1 MAEVAEVAE
10 PKDSSTPTKRKR
22 EESLDDSGID
32 LPTTTSPLIKLESP
46 GTLVGASCSVVNQ
59 KVGGHFSLLSVSG
72 QLSRFATLIL
82 RHPRLAQRPVTVF
95 HRPTKGEYGTNR

>member
-1 MAEVAEVAE
+1 MAEVAE

-59 KVGGHFSLLSVSG
+59 KVGGHFSLSVSG

-95 HRPTKGEYGTNR
+95 HRPTNGEYGAYR